1 MNMEKVIG
9 FLEENYQNVIA
20 TPTIAVW
27 RTASGGSAA
36 VQRNS
41 YGMMVV
47 RLNGQVKGIGN
58 TPDYVINII
67 QGL

>member
-1 MNMEKVIG
+1 MEKVIG
-9 FLEENYQNVIA
+9 YLEENYRQVVA
-20 TPTIAVW
+20 TPQIAVW

-36 VQRNS
+36 VTRNS
-41 YGMMVV
+41 HGMMLV

-58 TPDYVINII
+58 TPDYVIKII

>member
-1 MNMEKVIG
+1 MEKVIG
-9 FLEENYQNVIA
+9 YLEQHYRNVIA

-27 RTASGGSAA
+27 RTATGGSAA
-36 VQRNS
+36 VQMNS

-47 RLNGQVKGIGN
+47 RINGKVKGIGN

-67 QGL
+67 KSL

>member
-1 MNMEKVIG
+1 MEKVIG
-9 FLEENYQNVIA
+9 YLEEHYRNVIA
-20 TPTIAVW
+20 TPVIAVW

-36 VQRNS
+36 VQKNS

-58 TPDYVINII
+58 TPDYVIQII
-67 QGL
+67 KGL